1 MEPISDRMAR
11 LVGERYANCG
21 FTNFEIGNDKDTA
34 ARKTALETVKKY
46 AVDIQEHRRN
56 GTNLILIGGCGTGKD
71 HLTTAVLRH
80 AIQLGFD
87 VAFTRGSSLADK
99 IIQAG
104 TGGDRLDERFV
115 RSDLLAISDF
125 EPKGKETASAVVLA
139 GYLELIDERYRR
151 MRPTVISSNILDR
164 MSMAKAIGM
173 RVVDRLLDG
182 GIVVR
187 MEWESAR
194 KQRRAQS

>member
-1 MEPISDRMAR
+1 MEPVSDRMAR

-21 FTNFEIGNDKDTA
+21 FSNFEVGNDKDTA
-34 ARKTALETVKKY
+34 SRKTALEAVRKY
-46 AVDIQEHRRN
+46 AVDIEEHKKT

-80 AIQLGFD
+80 AITRGMD
-87 VAFTRGSSLADK
+87 VAFTRGSTLAEK
-99 IIQAG
+99 MIQAG

-115 RSDLLAISDF
+115 RCDLLAISDF
-125 EPKGKETASAVVLA
+125 EPKGKETASAMVLA

-151 MRPTVISSNILDR
+151 MRPTIISSNILDR
-164 MSMAKAIGM
+164 VSMAKAIGM

-194 KQRRAQS
+194 KRRA

>member
-1 MEPISDRMAR
+1 MEPVSERMGR

-21 FTNFEIGNDKDTA
+21 FSNFEVGNDKDTA
-34 ARKTALETVKKY
+34 SRKNALESVRKY
-46 AVDIQEHRRN
+46 AVDIEEHKKT

-80 AIQLGFD
+80 AITRGMD
-87 VAFTRGSSLADK
+87 VAFTRGSTLAEK
-99 IIQAG
+99 MIQAG

-115 RSDLLAISDF
+115 RCDLLAISDF
-125 EPKGKETASAVVLA
+125 EPKGKETASAMVLA

-151 MRPTVISSNILDR
+151 MRPTIISSNILDR
-164 MSMAKAIGM
+164 VSMAKAIGM

-194 KQRRAQS
+194 KRRA

>member
-1 MEPISDRMAR
+1 MEPISERMAR

-71 HLTTAVLRH
+71 HLTTAVMRH

-87 VAFTRGSSLADK
+87 VAFTRGSSLAEK
-99 IIQAG
+99 MIQAG

-125 EPKGKETASAVVLA
+125 EPKGKETASAMVLA

-151 MRPTVISSNILDR
+151 MRPTIISSNILDR

-182 GIVVR
+182 GILVR

-194 KQRRAQS
+194 KRRA

>member
-1 MEPISDRMAR
+1 MEPITDRMAR

-21 FTNFEIGNDKDTA
+21 FSNFEVGDDKDTA
-34 ARKTALETVKKY
+34 ARNAALETVKKY
-46 AVDIQEHRRN
+46 AIEIEENRKS
-56 GTNLILIGGCGTGKD
+56 GTNLVLIGGCGTGKD

-80 AIQLGFD
+80 AIQLGLV
-87 VAFTRGSSLADK
+87 VAFTRGSSLAEK
-99 IIQAG
+99 MIQAAS
-104 TGGDRLDERFV
+104 GGDRLDERFV
-115 RSDLLAISDF
+115 QSDLLAISDF
-125 EPKGKETASAVVLA
+125 EPKGKETASATVLA

-151 MRPTVISSNILDR
+151 MRPTIVSSNILDR

-187 MEWESAR
+187 MEWASAR
-194 KQRRAQS
+194 KRRV

>member
-1 MEPISDRMAR
+1 MEPMSDRMAR

-21 FTNFEIGNDKDTA
+21 FTNFEVGNDKDTES
-34 ARKTALETVKKY
+34 RKRALETVRRY
-46 AVDIQEHRRN
+46 AIEIEEHRRA
-56 GTNLILIGGCGTGKD
+56 GTNLVLIGGCGTGKD

-80 AIQLGFD
+80 AIQLGMV
-87 VAFTRGSSLADK
+87 VAFTRGSTLAEK
-99 IIQAG
+99 MIQAAS
-104 TGGDRLDERFV
+104 GGDRLDERFV
-115 RSDLLAISDF
+115 QCDLLAISDF
-125 EPKGKETASAVVLA
+125 EPKGKETASATVLA

-151 MRPTVISSNILDR
+151 MRPTIVSSNILDR
-164 MSMAKAIGM
+164 VSMSKAVGM

-194 KQRRAQS
+194 KRRA